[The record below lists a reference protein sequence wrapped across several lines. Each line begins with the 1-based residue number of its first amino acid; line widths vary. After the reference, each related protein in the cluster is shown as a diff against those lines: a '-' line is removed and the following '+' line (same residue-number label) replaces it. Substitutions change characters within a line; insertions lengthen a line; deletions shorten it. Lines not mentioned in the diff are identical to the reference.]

1 MVSVNQDM
9 FRSAIFYINEYMQP
23 VSRNK
28 VSLKTLNFLAPTSP
42 ILSVSL
48 DVYVKF
54 SLSETLIMRDSTI
67 IPDDQRP
74 IAQC

>member
-9 FRSAIFYINEYMQP
+9 FRSTIFYINEYMHP

-28 VSLKTLNFLAPTSP
+28 VSLKTNFLAPTSP

-54 SLSETLIMRDSTI
+54 SLSETLILRDSTI
-67 IPDDQRP
+67 IPDDRRP